1 MLRYARAMQIAA
13 DPATDRREYA
23 KKLYKLIAPE
33 GDSQLALFSQYAS
46 GELTAEQLKK
56 KWAEKTIGNEKK
68 INQYF
73 KLYQNVNGT
82 WTAVP
87 GAEYRGFQ
95 EDEVK
100 NRVWMKYGREALDS
114 GEYQL
119 VNMSDN
125 QQWEVYDVKTGETLE
140 IVQGANK
147 GAAADQVFDKYAN
160 QGIGFNVRPYV
171 DPATLTPRAKL
182 AKRIT
187 TKKPEPKQVANQATN
202 ERGVPYW
209 EIYSIKDDWNVIHTF
224 LSDTAAD
231 AKVDGANWLTS
242 TGVKYP
248 DAFAVRPK
256 IKTAQSADD
265 KQDSADLQARLTD
278 PIQDIQPDVA
288 QNFGNQFSGQ
298 WRVVDG
304 AGREVYRFRGV
315 GNNQADANRIAST
328 WARENSY
335 TGALDVLPVMIESVD
350 PISSAGARAPVMP
363 PKLKPQPPVKPI
375 DPAVKLNVKKQESDP
390 YAQTYKKPVEEN
402 FADGKGPGRP
412 GDSQRHGIPKGATM
426 AQLEKAAKAPGRKGQ
441 LARWQLNM
449 RRGKKK

>member
-1 MLRYARAMQIAA
+1 MQGKSKDAIAN
-13 DPATDRREYA
+13 D
-23 KKLYKLIAPE
+23 
-33 GDSQLALFSQYAS
+33 
-46 GELTAEQLKK
+46 
-56 KWAEKTIGNEKK
+56 
-68 INQYF
+68 
-73 KLYQNVNGT
+73 
-82 WTAVP
+82 
-87 GAEYRGFQ
+87 
-95 EDEVK
+95 
-100 NRVWMKYGREALDS
+100 
-114 GEYQL
+114 
-119 VNMSDN
+119 
-125 QQWEVYDVKTGETLE
+125 VYE
-140 IVQGANK
+140 
-147 GAAADQVFDKYAN
+147 KYAGS
-160 QGIGFNVRPYV
+160 GIGFNVRPYV
-171 DPATLTPRAKL
+171 DPKTLTPRAKL

-187 TKKPEPKQVANQATN
+187 TKKPEPKQIANQATN

-265 KQDSADLQARLTD
+265 KQDSQDLQARLRE
-278 PIQDIQPDVA
+278 PVQDIQPDVA

-298 WRVVDG
+298 WQVVDG

-315 GNNQADANRIAST
+315 GNNQADANRIASI

-335 TGALDVLPVMIESVD
+335 TGALDVLPVMIESID
-350 PISSAGARAPVMP
+350 PISGAGARLPVMP

-390 YAQTYKKPVEEN
+390 YADTYKKPVEEN

-449 RRGKKK
+449 RRGQKK